1 MTPVLDSQPEIAAWM
16 GLDWADQQHVVC
28 LEVTG
33 SSQLETAVVDQK
45 PEALQEWV
53 SQLRLRFGGRRV
65 AIALEQ
71 SRGPLI
77 YARMHVDFL
86 LLYPVNPQT
95 RARYRQAFY
104 SSGAKDDPSDAWLLL
119 DLLLK
124 DRDHLR
130 VWVPDD
136 EATRCLAVL
145 VEMRRQLVDQRTALT
160 NQLTG
165 LLKGYSPQALEWA
178 GELGTPRACDCL
190 QRWPNLEALQ
200 RSSAGAIRNFY
211 RDHSY
216 RGAEKIEQPIAAIA
230 QAQPLTEDSAV
241 IVSSSLMAQALT
253 CQMRDLAGAIEP
265 FDRQI
270 KERFGQHD
278 DYTLFHS
285 FPGAGSALGPR
296 LLAAVGTN
304 RDRFESA
311 LQIQQLSGIAPVIER
326 SGQSCR
332 VHWRLACPKFL
343 RQSFQEFAAQ
353 SIHYS
358 VGASAY
364 YDQLRARGQS
374 HHAAVRAVA
383 YKWIRII
390 FKCWKQR
397 TPSNEPRY
405 LAALER
411 RGAPLW
417 DAIAPQLV
425 NADCE

>member
-1 MTPVLDSQPEIAAWM
+1 MTPVIDSQPEIAAWI

-28 LEVTG
+28 LGVTG

-53 SQLRLRFGGRRV
+53 SQLRRRFGGRRV

-77 YARMHVDFL
+77 YALMHVDFL

-95 RARYRQAFY
+95 LAKYRKAFY
-104 SSGAKDDPSDAWLLL
+104 SSGAKDDPGDARLLL

-124 DRDHLR
+124 HRDHLR

-136 EATRCLAVL
+136 EATRCLELL

-165 LLKGYSPQALEWA
+165 LLKGYYPQALEWA
-178 GELGTPRACDCL
+178 GQLGTARACDFL
-190 QRWPNLEALQ
+190 ERWPNLAALQ
-200 RSSAGAIRNFY
+200 RSSPGAIRKFY
-211 RDHSY
+211 RDHGY
-216 RGAEKIEQPIAAIA
+216 RGAEKIEQRIAAIA
-230 QAQPLTEDSAV
+230 EAQPLTEDCAV

-253 CQMRDLAGAIEP
+253 CQIRDVAGAIER

-270 KERFGQHD
+270 KERFEQHD
-278 DYTLFHS
+278 DYTLFDS
-285 FPGAGSALGPR
+285 FPGAGPALAPR
-296 LLAAVGTN
+296 LLAALGTN

-311 LQIQQLSGIAPVIER
+311 LEIQQLSGIAPVTER
-326 SGQSCR
+326 SGSSCW

-353 SIHYS
+353 SIHNS
-358 VGASAY
+358 LWASAY

-374 HHAAVRAVA
+374 HHAAVRALA

-390 FKCWKQR
+390 FKCWKEH
-397 TPSNEPRY
+397 TPYHEQRY

-411 RGAPLW
+411 RGSPLW
-417 DAIAPQLV
+417 QAIAPQLV
-425 NADCE
+425 NTHAE